1 MKIKY
6 IIFSYFIIVLSSIS
20 LSQINFGIGVGQQYR
35 GLPGVRI
42 GYNLKAFE
50 PSINLGILKN
60 GQKNVVNMGVG
71 MSMYYH
77 KVNANANNSPFHQ
90 KISYNFDFGRLNDNE
105 FITIHSLVANIEMYS
120 FKISP
125 LQWRLGLGANYYRG
139 EFSLAASFGLF
150 VELEDLKSTGFHFR
164 WANKIGKN

>member
-6 IIFSYFIIVLSSIS
+6 IIFSYFIIVLYSTSF
-20 LSQINFGIGVGQQYR
+20 SQINFGIGVGQQYR
-35 GLPGVRI
+35 GLPGVRV

-60 GQKNVVNMGVG
+60 GYNNVVNMGVG

-77 KVNANANNSPFHQ
+77 NVNTNNSPFHQ
-90 KISYNFDFGRLNDNE
+90 KISYNFDFGRFNKNE
-105 FITIHSLVANIEMYS
+105 YFSIHSLVANIEMYS
-120 FKISP
+120 FKITP

-139 EFSLAASFGLF
+139 KFSFAACFGLF
-150 VELEDLKSTGFHFR
+150 VELEDLKSKGFHFR